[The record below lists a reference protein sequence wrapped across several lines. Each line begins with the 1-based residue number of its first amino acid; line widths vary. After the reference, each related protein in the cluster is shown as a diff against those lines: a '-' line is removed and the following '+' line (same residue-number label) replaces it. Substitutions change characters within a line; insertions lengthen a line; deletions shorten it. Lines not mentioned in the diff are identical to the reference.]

1 MTKFPNLLNYQM
13 KNRFHNSPPKN
24 EFARTIVG
32 LAMKVHTVLGS
43 GFSETV
49 YRNALAHELR
59 RANISFEIHPTISVV
74 YEGVEVG
81 VFQADLIVADKLIV
95 ELKVASGISEEHC
108 SQLVNYLAATNIEDG
123 LLLNFGAS
131 SLTFRTKTRSYNP
144 ANGAPDLHT

>member
-1 MTKFPNLLNYQM
+1 M
-13 KNRFHNSPPKN
+13 KNRFHNSPPGN

-43 GFSETV
+43 GFAETV

-59 RANISFEIHPTISVV
+59 KSGIAFEIHPTIAVI

-95 ELKVASGISEEHC
+95 ELKVAAGITDDHC
-108 SQLVNYLAATNIEDG
+108 DQLVNYLAATKIEEG
-123 LLLNFGAS
+123 LLLNFGGT
-131 SLTFRTKTRSYNP
+131 SLTFRTKSRTYKPSLESP
-144 ANGAPDLHT
+144 GFHS